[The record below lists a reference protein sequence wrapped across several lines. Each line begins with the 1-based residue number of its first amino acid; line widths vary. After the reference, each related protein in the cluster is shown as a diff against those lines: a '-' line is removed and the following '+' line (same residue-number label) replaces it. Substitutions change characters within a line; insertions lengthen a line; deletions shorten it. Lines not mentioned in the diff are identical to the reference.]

1 MDGLNSLPKVL
12 GNCDLS
18 SPEFRS
24 KVEDLARKLSVPPHP
39 DPAVTLEACCILI
52 RERTGDKSKV

>member
-1 MDGLNSLPKVL
+1 MPSKVL

-18 SPEFRS
+18 SPEFCS
-24 KVEDLARKLSVPPHP
+24 KVEDLAQKLSVPPHP

-52 RERTGDKSKV
+52 REKAGDKSKV